1 MEFNPASKDEWMRPM
16 RCLLFLLLAFMVF
29 AWGTGYK
36 LSLYKSLRED
46 GSSPAKLSTRSS
58 DVAQSDLQNATADRG
73 PIEVV
78 SVATALPIPSA
89 PPCASSLDRIDDG
102 QPINPSPFHP
112 PSALDLRPPPMSPF
126 EFA

>member
-1 MEFNPASKDEWMRPM
+1 MDINAAKMNGRMRPM

-36 LSLYKSLRED
+36 LSLYKSLQGD
-46 GSSPAKLSTRSS
+46 GSTPAKLSTRAS
-58 DVAQSDLQNATADRG
+58 DVAQSDLQNATTDQG
-73 PIEVV
+73 PIELD

-89 PPCASSLDRIDDG
+89 GQCASSRDRIADD

-112 PSALDLRPPPMSPF
+112 PSALDLRPPPMTPF
-126 EFA
+126 ELS